1 MMWQLAHL
9 AWKIALPSW
18 ALIFI
23 AEKTKNDT
31 SSNKL
36 LEEKDFSVII
46 AAVVLK
52 NVDKIP

>member
-1 MMWQLAHL
+1 MIWQLAHL

-36 LEEKDFSVII
+36 LEEKDFSGII